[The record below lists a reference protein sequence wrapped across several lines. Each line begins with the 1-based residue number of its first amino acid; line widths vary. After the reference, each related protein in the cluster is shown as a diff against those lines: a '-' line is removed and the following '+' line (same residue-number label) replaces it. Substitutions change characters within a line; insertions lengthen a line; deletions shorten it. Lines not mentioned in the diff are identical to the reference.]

1 MDFDP
6 AVSLRILH
14 NERLRRAG
22 HWCDYVDLHG
32 ALVCTSDAP
41 IADVNHLETFSTDR
55 RHLEALLDIGFSLLR
70 AYDRSPAVLL
80 TPLDRPD
87 GIEQVLRQRRMREV
101 ERTVAM
107 TLRADAGAGAPPAP
121 AVDVR
126 VATAE
131 DVLTV
136 RDIVAP
142 AAAPVWMR
150 RMLRAAIIGSM
161 SEPWHTFY
169 LGSLDGQ
176 AAGTLH
182 LLREGAT
189 AGIYALATL
198 RARRRCGV
206 ATALLARA
214 IADARGAGCDVIA
227 LRTAADSAAR
237 RLSGRVGFE
246 VAHEQVLWAAG

>member
-1 MDFDP
+1 MGFDP

-32 ALVCTSDAP
+32 ALVCSSDAP
-41 IADVNHLETFSTDR
+41 LADVNHLETFTTDR
-55 RHLEALLDIGFSLLR
+55 RHLDALLDIGFSLLR
-70 AYDRSPAVLL
+70 AYDRPPAVLL
-80 TPLDRPD
+80 TSLDRPPA
-87 GIEQVLRQRRMREV
+87 IEKALRQRRMREG

-107 TLRADAGAGAPPAP
+107 ALRGDASGGAPLAP

-126 VATAE
+126 VATAD

-142 AAAPVWMR
+142 AAAPAWMR

-176 AAGTLH
+176 TAGTLH
-182 LLREGAT
+182 LLREGTT

-198 RARRRCGV
+198 RAQRRRGV

-214 IADARGAGCDVIA
+214 IADARGAGCDLIT
-227 LRTAADSAAR
+227 LRTASDGDAR
-237 RLSGRVGFE
+237 RLSGRLGFE
-246 VAHEQVLWAAG
+246 LAHEQVLWAEE